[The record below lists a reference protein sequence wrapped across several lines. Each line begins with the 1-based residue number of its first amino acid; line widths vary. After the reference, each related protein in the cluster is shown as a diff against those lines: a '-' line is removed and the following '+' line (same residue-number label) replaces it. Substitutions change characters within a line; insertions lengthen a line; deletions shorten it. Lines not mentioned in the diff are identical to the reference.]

1 MINDKINIFFFFQS
15 SFEMLE
21 LEFIDLLKRNICDKE
36 IKSKK
41 DLENLIKKRLNLN
54 ELRFSGVYF
63 YVSLKSNEIRCSL
76 LGDNNVFLIKIYNK
90 LFIFSEKI
98 GIVLG
103 LSLLQQSVSLVVVS
117 GYYVMKLNFN

>member
-54 ELRFSGVYF
+54 KLRFSGVYF

-103 LSLLQQSVSLVVVS
+103 LSLLQQSVSLVVVL

>member
-41 DLENLIKKRLNLN
+41 DLENLIKKRLNLI

>member
-63 YVSLKSNEIRCSL
+63 YVSLKSNEIWCSL

-103 LSLLQQSVSLVVVS
+103 
-117 GYYVMKLNFN
+117 

>member
-76 LGDNNVFLIKIYNK
+76 LGDNNVFLITIYNK

-103 LSLLQQSVSLVVVS
+103 LSLLQQSVSLVVVL

>member
-103 LSLLQQSVSLVVVS
+103 
-117 GYYVMKLNFN
+117 

>member
-1 MINDKINIFFFFQS
+1 MICDKINISFFFQS

-21 LEFIDLLKRNICDKE
+21 LEFIDLILLKRNICDKE
-36 IKSKK
+36 IKNKK
-41 DLENLIKKRLNLN
+41 DLENFIKKRLNLN

-76 LGDNNVFLIKIYNK
+76 LGDNNAFLIKFDNK

-98 GIVLG
+98 GIVL
-103 LSLLQQSVSLVVVS
+103 S
-117 GYYVMKLNFN
+117 

>member
-41 DLENLIKKRLNLN
+41 DWENFIKKQLNLK

-63 YVSLKSNEIRCSL
+63 FDSLKSNEIRCSL

>member
-1 MINDKINIFFFFQS
+1 MICDKINILFFFQS

-41 DLENLIKKRLNLN
+41 DWENFIKKQLNLK
-54 ELRFSGVYF
+54 ELRFLGVYF
-63 YVSLKSNEIRCSL
+63 FDSLKSNEIWCSL
-76 LGDNNVFLIKIYNK
+76 LGDNNAFLIKFDNK

-98 GIVLG
+98 GIVL
-103 LSLLQQSVSLVVVS
+103 S
-117 GYYVMKLNFN
+117 

>member
-41 DLENLIKKRLNLN
+41 DLKNLIKKRLNLN

-76 LGDNNVFLIKIYNK
+76 LDDNNVFLIKIYNK

>member
-63 YVSLKSNEIRCSL
+63 YVSLKSNEIWCSL

>member
-1 MINDKINIFFFFQS
+1 MICDKINISFFFQS

-41 DLENLIKKRLNLN
+41 DRENFIKKQLNLK

-63 YVSLKSNEIRCSL
+63 YDSLKSNEIRCSL

-98 GIVLG
+98 GIVL
-103 LSLLQQSVSLVVVS
+103 S
-117 GYYVMKLNFN
+117 

>member
-103 LSLLQQSVSLVVVS
+103 LSLLQQSVSLVVVL

>member
-63 YVSLKSNEIRCSL
+63 YVSLKSNEIWCSL

-117 GYYVMKLNFN
+117 GYYVMRLNFN